1 MNYVFFI
8 IFFVVYCRGAA
19 CDAEII
25 FIPCVFPQFFENPK
39 HKDKAQLSGIMREQR
54 RSEGSNGMPTG
65 IKQVGECRTQNSK
78 ELNAEKR
85 NEIGAGSE

>member
-39 HKDKAQLSGIMREQR
+39 HKDKAQLSGDY
-54 RSEGSNGMPTG
+54 
-65 IKQVGECRTQNSK
+65 
-78 ELNAEKR
+78 
-85 NEIGAGSE
+85 AGTKAI

>member
-8 IFFVVYCRGAA
+8 IFFVVYCCGAA

-39 HKDKAQLSGIMREQR
+39 HKDKAQLSGDYAGTKMKVATVCQQEL
-54 RSEGSNGMPTG
+54 SKLGSAEP
-65 IKQVGECRTQNSK
+65 KTQKS
-78 ELNAEKR
+78 
-85 NEIGAGSE
+85 